1 MRHINL
7 EMFIKSILTI
17 LFVNLIVAIST
28 VGCYTVVE
36 KKKVVDDNVI
46 NPYKNREFIG
56 RWIHYD
62 YVTPLLSFRKTS
74 LLTLLPNRSYFF
86 YPDFYRDP
94 YHYLSGE
101 YYVIAD
107 TILFNPHDRINLAK
121 YLYIVNSD
129 TLMLQPVDNIEIQF
143 WYKEKKSTKFPIRY

>member
-17 LFVNLIVAIST
+17 LFVYLIVAIAAT
-28 VGCYTVVE
+28 GCYTVVE

-56 RWIHYD
+56 RWVHYD
-62 YVTPLLSFRKTS
+62 YVTPLRSFRKTS
-74 LLTLLPNRSYFF
+74 LLELLPNRNYLF
-86 YPDFYRDP
+86 YPDVYRNP
-94 YHYLSGE
+94 HFFFSGE
-101 YYVIAD
+101 YYVKAD
-107 TILFNPHDRINLAK
+107 TMLFNLNDRINLAK

-143 WYKEKKSTKFPIRY
+143 WYKEKKSTKFPISY